1 MCLTEAQVRW
11 RIFPIY
17 VASALSPNYDTV
29 SLGKQE
35 GRGVISKEKL
45 QWDVIVIGGGASG
58 LMAAGRAGELGK
70 RVLLLEKMGRVG
82 VKLSL
87 TGKGRCNLTNSGDL
101 QTFITHY
108 RHNGKFLYNAFAKF
122 FNDDL
127 ISFFESRGLP
137 LVEERGRRIFP
148 ASNRAQ
154 EVVRVLREYALGPN
168 GRLQIHSPVEEI
180 LVSQGKIRGVICG
193 KGEILAP
200 QVILATGGASYPQT
214 GSTGDGY
221 RMAEKLG
228 HTIRPIKPAL
238 VPLETEEE
246 FVKELQ
252 GLSLK
257 NVKVTLYS
265 SARKIEEE
273 FGEMLFTHFGVSGP
287 IILSLSGRAVEE
299 MAKGQ
304 VELAIDF
311 KPALSWEEVEVRLI
325 REIQNYPRQ
334 EINNILKLLL
344 PQRLVPIFRQR
355 SGLAAHLKAH
365 DLRVAERKKI
375 VDLLKDWRM
384 TIKKSRPIAEAI
396 VTAGGVE
403 VKEINP
409 STMESKLVPGLYFCG
424 EVIDIDGKTGGYN
437 LQAAF
442 STGWVAGEAAGKA

>member
-1 MCLTEAQVRW
+1 
-11 RIFPIY
+11 
-17 VASALSPNYDTV
+17 
-29 SLGKQE
+29 
-35 GRGVISKEKL
+35 
-45 QWDVIVIGGGASG
+45 
-58 LMAAGRAGELGK
+58 MAAGRAGELGK
-70 RVLLLEKMGRVG
+70 RVLILEKMGRVG

-101 QTFITHY
+101 QTFINHY

-154 EVVRVLREYALGPN
+154 EVVRVLREYALGHN
-168 GRLQIHSPVEEI
+168 ARLQIHSPVEEI
-180 LVSQGKIRGVICG
+180 LVKQGKIRGVICAAE
-193 KGEILAP
+193 EILAP
-200 QVILATGGASYPQT
+200 RVILATGGASYPQT

-228 HTIRPIKPAL
+228 HSISPLKPAL

-246 FVKELQ
+246 FVKDLQ

-257 NVKVTLYS
+257 NVKVALFS
-265 SARKIEEE
+265 SGCKIEEE
-273 FGEMLFTHFGVSGP
+273 FGEMLFTHYGVSGP

-299 MAKGQ
+299 MAQGH

-311 KPALSWEEVEVRLI
+311 KPALSWEEVEARLI
-325 REIQNYPRQ
+325 REIQTHHRK
-334 EINNILKLLL
+334 EIANILTLLL
-344 PQRLVPIFRQR
+344 PQRLVPIFVRR
-355 SGLAAHLKAH
+355 SGLALHLKAH

-375 VDLLKDWRM
+375 VALLKNWRM

-409 STMESKLVPGLYFCG
+409 ATMESKLVPGLYFCG
-424 EVIDIDGKTGGYN
+424 EVIDVDGQTGGYN

>member
-1 MCLTEAQVRW
+1 ME
-11 RIFPIY
+11 
-17 VASALSPNYDTV
+17 
-29 SLGKQE
+29 
-35 GRGVISKEKL
+35 
-45 QWDVIVIGGGASG
+45 WDVIVIGGGASG

-82 VKLSL
+82 LKLSL

-101 QTFITHY
+101 QTFIKHY

-137 LVEERGRRIFP
+137 LVEERGGRIFP

-154 EVVRVLREYALGPN
+154 EVVRVLREYALSH
-168 GRLQIHSPVEEI
+168 RTRIQIHSPVEEI

-193 KGEILAP
+193 TGEILAA

-238 VPLETEEE
+238 VPLETEEA

-257 NVKVTLYS
+257 NVKVTLFS
-265 SARKIEEE
+265 AARKVEEE

-311 KPALSWEEVEVRLI
+311 KPALSWEEVEARLI
-325 REIQNYPRQ
+325 REIQTHHRK
-334 EINNILKLLL
+334 EIGHILTLLL
-344 PQRLVPIFRQR
+344 PQRLVPIFLQR
-355 SGLAAHLKAH
+355 SGLSPHLKAH

-375 VDLLKDWRM
+375 VALLKDWRL

-409 STMESKLVPGLYFCG
+409 FTMESKLVPGLYFCG
-424 EVIDIDGKTGGYN
+424 EVIDVDGQTGGYN

>member
-1 MCLTEAQVRW
+1 
-11 RIFPIY
+11 
-17 VASALSPNYDTV
+17 
-29 SLGKQE
+29 
-35 GRGVISKEKL
+35 
-45 QWDVIVIGGGASG
+45 
-58 LMAAGRAGELGK
+58 MAAGRAGELGK

-101 QTFITHY
+101 QTFIKHY

-137 LVEERGRRIFP
+137 MVEERGRRIFP

-154 EVVRVLREYALGPN
+154 EVVRVLREYALSH
-168 GRLQIHSPVEEI
+168 RTRIQIHSPVEEI

-193 KGEILAP
+193 TEEVLAP

-238 VPLETEEE
+238 VPLETEED
-246 FVKELQ
+246 FVKDLQ

-257 NVKVTLYS
+257 NVKVTLLAA
-265 SARKIEEE
+265 ARKIEEE

-287 IILSLSGRAVEE
+287 IILSLSGRAVDE
-299 MAKGQ
+299 MLKEKL
-304 VELAIDF
+304 ELAIDF
-311 KPALSWEEVEVRLI
+311 KPALTWEQVENRLM
-325 REIQNYPRQ
+325 REMQAHHKK
-334 EINNILKLLL
+334 EMANILALLL
-344 PQRLVPIFRQR
+344 PKRLVPIFFQR
-355 SGLAAHLKAH
+355 LGLSPYQKVH
-365 DLRVAERKKI
+365 DLRSSERKQI
-375 VDLLKDWRM
+375 VSLLKDWRM
-384 TIKKSRPIAEAI
+384 TIKRPRPLAEAI
-396 VTAGGVE
+396 VTAGGVD
-403 VKEINP
+403 VREINP
-409 STMESKLVPGLYFCG
+409 STMESRLIPGLYFCG
-424 EVIDIDGKTGGYN
+424 EVIDVDGRTGGYN